1 MKTATIGKDQYNIPT
16 KFDELT
22 LEQLAQV
29 LTLRLYYAHIVENYE
44 DAVLKLKTQVLR
56 LLVQL
61 PTEVW
66 IQLTTQQ
73 VWWLCQ
79 QVTWCFKAKI
89 EKQPFKS
96 FVVQGVEYHVFAE
109 NFADTTTIE
118 LAIATINYLSYA
130 KSKGESKHPFYE
142 LLATIA
148 RPARA
153 DLATFQNSPDWTG
166 DVREPYNQILAQDR
180 AKIFEQ
186 HLPFGLAVALLHFF
200 EHTNSTF
207 LKRYEKLFDGD
218 GDDSPPVFK
227 NGRGMLALL
236 EEVAEL
242 NVFGNIKNVYDQNVH
257 NVFMF
262 LEHKKVKV
270 EQAEKAQRD
279 ADRRNN
285 LNND

>member
-22 LEQLAQV
+22 LDQLAQV
-29 LTLRLYYAHIVENYE
+29 LTCRLYYSHIVEHYE

-73 VWWLCQ
+73 IWFLCQ

-96 FVVQGVEYHVFAE
+96 FVVQGVEYHVLAE
-109 NFADTTTIE
+109 NYADTSTIE
-118 LAIATINYLSYA
+118 LAISTILYLSYA
-130 KSKGESKHPFYE
+130 QSKGENKQPFYE

-148 RPARA
+148 RPARQ

-166 DVREPYNQILAQDR
+166 DVREPYNQILAQAR

-186 HLPFGLAVALLHFF
+186 HLPFGLAIALLHFW

-207 LKRYEKLFDGD
+207 LKRYEKLFDSD
-218 GDDSPPVFK
+218 GDTPPVFK
-227 NGRGMLALL
+227 HGRGMLAML
-236 EEVAEL
+236 EDVAE
-242 NVFGNIKNVYDQNVH
+242 VQIFGNIKNVYEQNVH
-257 NVFMF
+257 NVFMY